1 MSFPPD
7 NKDDVSV
14 SSYTDTKV
22 YTIGSDSWTISN
34 FNNYN
39 WGKNWENIIKCGRK
53 DVASIATISTK
64 ASYENAV
71 KSVVVNLTACSTKLN
86 SIKLEVSTDEKY
98 SAIIETVD
106 LAYANLK
113 TGDNTFEIKSPKENC
128 YYRLTFDCNK
138 NGKNGSAATVSSVK
152 YYAANTKTIPTIT
165 FDDASVAG
173 STITINEGE
182 ESSFPTHVAT
192 CTTEGVK
199 GTFVYASDNACVTVD
214 QNGKTAPGVGFGKAK
229 ITATF
234 TPDAAYKDTYA
245 ESSAFYYIDYKEK
258 EKTATTL
265 SFKQSSVALTT
276 LDYTS
281 FTGQTP
287 TLKSGDTELTDK
299 SIVYSKTS
307 DTNNIISTLNE
318 DGTLVLSGNAGTAK
332 VTATFGGDS
341 EYASSTASYTISV
354 KPVVKDIATLKPQIT
369 STSSSSTQSFSLK
382 LTDAIVTYKS
392 GDNAYV
398 QDNTGGLYTT
408 DGSSLNVGDKIN
420 GIVDVRAY
428 KKSGQRIVTSWT
440 LSSDASVEQNV
451 EFTPEVITV
460 AQLNEDIDKY
470 ENMQVKVV
478 GATVNAAM
486 SNNQT
491 IVSQNDETI
500 TLYSKAYNITWEL
513 KADDYVDII
522 GFPCKY
528 NNTNEIC
535 VWRKGDVT
543 INESVVATTLSLDPA
558 TTEYTVEKGKESAF
572 TAPTVTVTDA
582 NNETVADAKITYKS
596 SNTDVATVD
605 SETGNVTFG
614 SEFGTTTITASYAGD
629 ATHKAAKDI
638 SYTIIYGKV
647 KTTMAWSAAEVKANI
662 GQDFTAPTLSLTA
675 DGESI
680 LDGKT
685 ITYESSEPTVAEISE
700 TGVVTIKGIEGTTTI
715 TAKFAGDDTYAEAS
729 ASYTLTVVD
738 PNKMEVTFDFANNK
752 YGHQVKEDVPEGDA
766 FSSGLVTIT
775 HVKTGTTNKTKFYDD
790 SFRVYDG
797 AKLSI
802 SVPVGYNITKVI
814 YNDNKSCAYFT
825 CDPEG
830 LTKSTQTWTGKT
842 NTLLMTFSG
851 GSGQFSSIIVFY
863 SSLPS
868 VALDESSDNSSLI
881 TENAGKTVNVTMTR
895 TISNEY
901 LNPIC
906 LPFAMDKDQIAET
919 FGEGSK
925 VYTLNESVVDGIIKF
940 DAADAIEAR
949 TPYILEATNP
959 TSTISLNGV
968 TFAENA
974 EADYGIAY
982 GTGNDAYSL
991 QGIYSPFAFTA
1002 TDGSQLFVGKDNKL
1016 YKPSATGQK
1025 VKGFRAYF
1033 TVEGDLTKALRV
1045 SVNGGTS
1052 SIDNLMNGKVMCGKV
1067 YNLNGQFVGI
1077 SLEGLAKGVY
1087 VMNGKKYIV
1096 K

>member
-1 MSFPPD
+1 MRRFGAWGGYAQETVTD
-7 NKDDVSV
+7 ELTYSV
-14 SSYTDTKV
+14 LGLTGSSYTKF
-22 YTIGSDSWTISN
+22 SD
-34 FNNYN
+34 
-39 WGKNWENIIKCGRK
+39 KK
-53 DVASIATISTK
+53 ATSD
-64 ASYENAV
+64 A
-71 KSVVVNLTACSTKLN
+71 
-86 SIKLEVSTDEKY
+86 KY
-98 SAIIETVD
+98 SGY
-106 LAYANLK
+106 AYKN
-113 TGDNTFEIKSPKENC
+113 NTNIQIKSQKQ
-128 YYRLTFDCNK
+128 
-138 NGKNGSAATVSSVK
+138 NGSYTGIVSSVSGGK
-152 YYAANTKTIPTIT
+152 IRKIEIS
-165 FDDASVAG
+165 DASKNIDVYCSNKAYTSADDLFNSNSGTKVG
-173 STITINEGE
+173 SITSTSKSIDVKDDYSYVGIRSNSGSLTMSKIIIIWEKEGSSSEINTQLTFPKSSYTFATTDDL
-182 ESSFPTHVAT
+182 SSF
-192 CTTEGVK
+192 K
-199 GTFVYASDNACVTVD
+199 G
-214 QNGKTAPGVGFGKAK
+214 Q
-229 ITATF
+229 TATL
-234 TPDAAYKDTYA
+234 
-245 ESSAFYYIDYKEK
+245 
-258 EKTATTL
+258 TA
-265 SFKQSSVALTT
+265 
-276 LDYTS
+276 
-281 FTGQTP
+281 
-287 TLKSGDTELTDK
+287 GDTELTDK
-299 SIVYSKTS
+299 SISYTK
-307 DTNNIISTLNE
+307 DDANNVISTLNE
-318 DGTLVLSGNAGTAK
+318 DGTLVLSGNAGTATVK
-332 VTATFGGDS
+332 ATFAGDDT
-341 EYASSTASYTISV
+341 YASSNTSYTISV
-354 KPVVKDIATLKPQIT
+354 KSVVKDIATLKPQIT

-382 LTDAIVTYKS
+382 LTDAIVTYKNGS
-392 GDNAYV
+392 NAYV

-629 ATHKAAKDI
+629 ATHKAATDI

-647 KTTMAWSAAEVKANI
+647 KITMAWSATEVKANI